1 MKTITMLADIHVP
14 NVPQL
19 PVGANPIVKV
29 VMTEGDILDNTPVA
43 KTASSNLKKDIDN
56 AIIDLESLAA
66 TVEVSFKDR
75 ALVVNQKRKSGR
87 PKGSKNK
94 VKKNQ

>member
-14 NVPQL
+14 NIPQL

-29 VMTEGDILDNTPVA
+29 EMIKGDSIDTKAVA
-43 KTASSNLKKDIDN
+43 LPSNLKQDIDN
-56 AIIDLESLAA
+56 AFVDLESLAS
-66 TVEVSFKDR
+66 TVEVSFKER
-75 ALVVNQKRKSGR
+75 ALVVSQKRKSGR